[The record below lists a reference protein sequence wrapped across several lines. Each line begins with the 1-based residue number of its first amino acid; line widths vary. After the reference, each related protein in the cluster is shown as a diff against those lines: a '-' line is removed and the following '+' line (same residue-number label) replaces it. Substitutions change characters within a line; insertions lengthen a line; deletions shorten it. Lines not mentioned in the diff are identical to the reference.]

1 MKKAAV
7 IGFPVKHSWSPIIHN
22 YWIKEHGISGEYKKI
37 EVHPSDLKSLVILKK
52 DQGFSGLNITIPHK
66 EKVTEICDELSEN
79 ARILQAVNLIT
90 FKNNIIYGDN
100 TDGGGFVESFKED
113 FPDINLSSLRIGI
126 LGAGGAAKSIALS
139 LSKENPKKIFVFNRN
154 IDRAEKLLE
163 KVNFHA
169 AEPLNIDDI
178 NLKKLSIDLL
188 INATPVGMAG
198 MTDTNFI
205 NFKNIGGIEFFADIV
220 YNPENT
226 ESMSLA
232 RSQNIKTMG
241 GLGMLLYQAVPSF
254 ESFFG
259 VRPKVTNGLKQHLL
273 EHIRR
278 GK

>member
-22 YWIKEHGISGEYKKI
+22 YWIKEHGILGEYKKI
-37 EVHPSDLKSLVILKK
+37 EVHPSDLKSLVISKK
-52 DQGFSGLNITIPHK
+52 EQGFSGLNITIPHK
-66 EKVTEICDELSEN
+66 EKATEICDELSES
-79 ARILQAVNLIT
+79 ARVLQAVNLIT

-100 TDGGGFVESFKED
+100 TDGDGFVESFKED

-169 AEPLNIDDI
+169 AEPFHIDDI
-178 NLKKLSIDLL
+178 NLKKLSFDLL

-205 NFKNIGGIEFFADIV
+205 NFKNIEGIEFFADIV

-226 ESMSLA
+226 ESMILA

-259 VRPKVTNGLKQHLL
+259 VRPEVTNGLKQHIL

-278 GK
+278 AK

>member
-22 YWIKEHGISGEYKKI
+22 YWIKEHGIFGEYKKI
-37 EVHPSDLKSLVILKK
+37 EVHPSDLKSLVISKK
-52 DQGFSGLNITIPHK
+52 EQGFSGLNITIPHK
-66 EKVTEICDELSEN
+66 EKVTEICDELSES

-90 FKNNIIYGDN
+90 FKNNLIYGDN
-100 TDGGGFVESFKED
+100 TDGGGFVESFMED
-113 FPDINLSSLRIGI
+113 FPDINLSGLRIGI

-154 IDRAEKLLE
+154 IDRAEKLVE

-169 AEPLNIDDI
+169 AEPFHIDDI
-178 NLKKLSIDLL
+178 DLKKLSFDLL

-205 NFKNIGGIEFFADIV
+205 NFKNIEGIEIFADIV

-226 ESMSLA
+226 ENIILA

-241 GLGMLLYQAVPSF
+241 GLGMLLYQAIPSF

-259 VRPKVTNGLKQHLL
+259 VRPKVSNGLKQHIL

-278 GK
+278 VK

>member
-22 YWIKEHGISGEYKKI
+22 YWIKEHGIFGEYEKI
-37 EVHPSDLKSLVILKK
+37 EVHPNDLKSLVISKK
-52 DQGFSGLNITIPHK
+52 EQGFSGLNITIPHK
-66 EKVTEICDELSEN
+66 EKVTEICDELSES
-79 ARILQAVNLIT
+79 ARVLQAVNLIT

-232 RSQNIKTMG
+232 RSQNIKTIG

-259 VRPKVTNGLKQHLL
+259 VRPEVTNGLKQHLL

>member
-22 YWIKEHGISGEYKKI
+22 YWIKEHGIFGEYEKI
-37 EVHPSDLKSLVILKK
+37 EVHPNNLKSLVISKK
-52 DQGFSGLNITIPHK
+52 EQGFSGLNITIPHK
-66 EKVTEICDELSEN
+66 EKVTEICDELSES
-79 ARILQAVNLIT
+79 ARVLQAVNLIT

-232 RSQNIKTMG
+232 RSQNIKTIG

-259 VRPKVTNGLKQHLL
+259 VRPEVTNGLKQHIL

-278 GK
+278 AK

>member
-22 YWIKEHGISGEYKKI
+22 YWIKEHGIFGEYEKI
-37 EVHPSDLKSLVILKK
+37 EVHPNDLKSLVISKK
-52 DQGFSGLNITIPHK
+52 EQGFSGLNITIPHK
-66 EKVTEICDELSEN
+66 EKVTEICDELSES
-79 ARILQAVNLIT
+79 ARVLQAVNLIT

-100 TDGGGFVESFKED
+100 TDGGGFVESLKED

-259 VRPKVTNGLKQHLL
+259 VRPEVTNGLKQHIL

-278 GK
+278 AK

>member
-22 YWIKEHGISGEYKKI
+22 YWIKEHGISGEYEKI
-37 EVHPSDLKSLVILKK
+37 EVHPNDLKSLVISKK
-52 DQGFSGLNITIPHK
+52 EQGFSGLNITIPHK
-66 EKVTEICDELSEN
+66 EKVTEICDELSES
-79 ARILQAVNLIT
+79 ARVLQAVNLIT

-100 TDGGGFVESFKED
+100 TDGGGFVESLKED

-259 VRPKVTNGLKQHLL
+259 VRPEVTNGLKQHIL

-278 GK
+278 AK

>member
-22 YWIKEHGISGEYKKI
+22 YWIKEHGIFGEYEKI
-37 EVHPSDLKSLVILKK
+37 EVHPNDLKSLVISKK
-52 DQGFSGLNITIPHK
+52 EQGFSGLNITIPHK
-66 EKVTEICDELSEN
+66 EKATEICDELSES
-79 ARILQAVNLIT
+79 ARVLQAVNLIT

-169 AEPLNIDDI
+169 AEPLHIGDI

-226 ESMSLA
+226 ENMSLA
-232 RSQNIKTMG
+232 RSQNIKTIG

-259 VRPKVTNGLKQHLL
+259 VRPEVTNGLKQHIL

-278 GK
+278 AK

>member
-22 YWIKEHGISGEYKKI
+22 YWIKEHGIFGEYKKI
-37 EVHPSDLKSLVILKK
+37 EVHPSDLKSLVISKK
-52 DQGFSGLNITIPHK
+52 EQGFSGLNITIPHK
-66 EKVTEICDELSEN
+66 EKVTEICDELSES

-90 FKNNIIYGDN
+90 FKNNLIYGDN

-113 FPDINLSSLRIGI
+113 FPDINLSGLRIGI

-154 IDRAEKLLE
+154 IDRAEKLVE

-169 AEPLNIDDI
+169 AEPFHIDDI
-178 NLKKLSIDLL
+178 DLKKLRFDLL
-188 INATPVGMAG
+188 INATPIGMAG

-205 NFKNIGGIEFFADIV
+205 NFKNIEGIEIFADIV

-226 ESMSLA
+226 ENIILA

-241 GLGMLLYQAVPSF
+241 GLGMLLYQAIPSF

-259 VRPKVTNGLKQHLL
+259 VRPKVSNGLKQHIL
-273 EHIRR
+273 EHIGRV
-278 GK
+278 K

>member
-22 YWIKEHGISGEYKKI
+22 YWIKEHGILGEYKKI
-37 EVHPSDLKSLVILKK
+37 EVHPSDLKSLVISKK
-52 DQGFSGLNITIPHK
+52 EQGFSGLNITIPHK
-66 EKVTEICDELSEN
+66 EKVTEICDELSES
-79 ARILQAVNLIT
+79 ARVLQAVNLIT

-139 LSKENPKKIFVFNRN
+139 LSKENPKKIYVFNRN
-154 IDRAEKLLE
+154 IERAEKLLE

-169 AEPLNIDDI
+169 AEPFHIDDI
-178 NLKKLSIDLL
+178 DLKKLSFDLL

-226 ESMSLA
+226 ESMILA
-232 RSQNIKTMG
+232 RSQNIKTIG

-259 VRPKVTNGLKQHLL
+259 VRPEVTNGLKQHIL

-278 GK
+278 AK

>member
-22 YWIKEHGISGEYKKI
+22 YWIKEHGIFGEYKKI
-37 EVHPSDLKSLVILKK
+37 EVHPSDLKSLVISKK
-52 DQGFSGLNITIPHK
+52 EQGFSGLNITIPHK
-66 EKVTEICDELSEN
+66 EKVTEICDELSES

-90 FKNNIIYGDN
+90 FKNNLIYGDN

-113 FPDINLSSLRIGI
+113 FPDINLSGLRIGI

-154 IDRAEKLLE
+154 IDRAEKLVE

-169 AEPLNIDDI
+169 AEPFHIDDI
-178 NLKKLSIDLL
+178 DLKKLSFDLL

-205 NFKNIGGIEFFADIV
+205 NFKNIEGIEIFADIV

-226 ESMSLA
+226 ENIILA

-241 GLGMLLYQAVPSF
+241 GLGMLLYQAIPSF

-259 VRPKVTNGLKQHLL
+259 VRPKVSNGLKQHIL

-278 GK
+278 VK

>member
-22 YWIKEHGISGEYKKI
+22 YWIKEHGIFGEYKRI
-37 EVHPSDLKSLVILKK
+37 EVHPSDLKSLVISKK
-52 DQGFSGLNITIPHK
+52 EQGFSGLNITIPHK
-66 EKVTEICDELSEN
+66 EKVTEICDELSES

-90 FKNNIIYGDN
+90 FKNNLIYGDN

-113 FPDINLSSLRIGI
+113 FPDINLSGLRIGI

-154 IDRAEKLLE
+154 IDRAEKLVE

-169 AEPLNIDDI
+169 AEPFHIDDI
-178 NLKKLSIDLL
+178 DLKKLRFDLL

-205 NFKNIGGIEFFADIV
+205 NFKNIEGIEIFADIV

-226 ESMSLA
+226 ENIILA

-241 GLGMLLYQAVPSF
+241 GLGMLLYQAIPSF

-259 VRPKVTNGLKQHLL
+259 VRPKVSNGLKQHIL

-278 GK
+278 VK

>member
-22 YWIKEHGISGEYKKI
+22 YWIKEHGILGEYKKI
-37 EVHPSDLKSLVILKK
+37 EVHPSDLKSLVISKK
-52 DQGFSGLNITIPHK
+52 EQGFSGLNITIPHK
-66 EKVTEICDELSEN
+66 EKVTEICDELSES
-79 ARILQAVNLIT
+79 ARVLQAVNLIT

-100 TDGGGFVESFKED
+100 TDGDGFVESFKED

-163 KVNFHA
+163 KVNFHT
-169 AEPLNIDDI
+169 AEPFHIDDI
-178 NLKKLSIDLL
+178 NLKKLSFDLL

-226 ESMSLA
+226 ESMILA

-259 VRPKVTNGLKQHLL
+259 VRPEVSNGLKQHIL

-278 GK
+278 VK

>member
-22 YWIKEHGISGEYKKI
+22 YWIKEHGILGEYKKI
-37 EVHPSDLKSLVILKK
+37 EVHPSDLKSLVISKK
-52 DQGFSGLNITIPHK
+52 EQGFSGLNITIPHK
-66 EKVTEICDELSEN
+66 EKATEICDKLSES
-79 ARILQAVNLIT
+79 ARVLQAVNLIT

-100 TDGGGFVESFKED
+100 TDGDGFVESFKED

-169 AEPLNIDDI
+169 AEPFHIDDI
-178 NLKKLSIDLL
+178 NLKKLSFDLL

-226 ESMSLA
+226 ESMILA

-259 VRPKVTNGLKQHLL
+259 VRPEVSNALKQHIL

-278 GK
+278 VK

>member
-1 MKKAAV
+1 M
-7 IGFPVKHSWSPIIHN
+7 
-22 YWIKEHGISGEYKKI
+22 
-37 EVHPSDLKSLVILKK
+37 
-52 DQGFSGLNITIPHK
+52 
-66 EKVTEICDELSEN
+66 
-79 ARILQAVNLIT
+79 
-90 FKNNIIYGDN
+90 
-100 TDGGGFVESFKED
+100 
-113 FPDINLSSLRIGI
+113 
-126 LGAGGAAKSIALS
+126 S

-169 AEPLNIDDI
+169 AEPLHIGDI

-232 RSQNIKTMG
+232 RSQNIKTIG

-259 VRPKVTNGLKQHLL
+259 VRPEVTNGLKQHIL

-278 GK
+278 AK

>member
-7 IGFPVKHSWSPIIHN
+7 IGFPVKHSWSPTIHN

-66 EKVTEICDELSEN
+66 EKVTEICDELSES
-79 ARILQAVNLIT
+79 ARVLQAVNLIT

-100 TDGGGFVESFKED
+100 TDGGGFVESLKED

-259 VRPKVTNGLKQHLL
+259 VRPEVTNGLKQHLL

>member
-22 YWIKEHGISGEYKKI
+22 YWIKEHGIFGEYKKI
-37 EVHPSDLKSLVILKK
+37 EVHPSDLKSLVISKK
-52 DQGFSGLNITIPHK
+52 EQGFSGLNITIPYK
-66 EKVTEICDELSEN
+66 EKVTEICDELSES

-90 FKNNIIYGDN
+90 FKNNLIYGDN

-113 FPDINLSSLRIGI
+113 FPDINLSGLRIGI

-154 IDRAEKLLE
+154 IDRAEKLVE

-169 AEPLNIDDI
+169 AEPFHIDDI
-178 NLKKLSIDLL
+178 DLKKLRFDLL
-188 INATPVGMAG
+188 INATPIGMAG

-205 NFKNIGGIEFFADIV
+205 NFKNIEGIEIFADIV

-226 ESMSLA
+226 ENIILA
-232 RSQNIKTMG
+232 RSQNIKTIG
-241 GLGMLLYQAVPSF
+241 GLGMLLYQAIPSF

-259 VRPKVTNGLKQHLL
+259 VRPKVSNGLKQHIL

-278 GK
+278 VK

>member
-22 YWIKEHGISGEYKKI
+22 YWIKEHGIFGEYEKI
-37 EVHPSDLKSLVILKK
+37 EVHPNDLKSLVISKK
-52 DQGFSGLNITIPHK
+52 EQGFSGLNITIPHK
-66 EKVTEICDELSEN
+66 EKVTEICDELSES
-79 ARILQAVNLIT
+79 ARVLQAVNLIT
-90 FKNNIIYGDN
+90 FKNNKIYGDN

-169 AEPLNIDDI
+169 AEPLHIGDI

-226 ESMSLA
+226 ENMSLA
-232 RSQNIKTMG
+232 RSQNIKTIG

-259 VRPKVTNGLKQHLL
+259 VRPEVTNGLKQHIL

-278 GK
+278 AK

>member
-22 YWIKEHGISGEYKKI
+22 YWIKEHGILGEYKKI
-37 EVHPSDLKSLVILKK
+37 EVHPSDLKSLVISKK
-52 DQGFSGLNITIPHK
+52 EQGFSGLNITIPHK
-66 EKVTEICDELSEN
+66 EKATEICDELSES
-79 ARILQAVNLIT
+79 ARVLQAVNLIT

-100 TDGGGFVESFKED
+100 TDGDGFVESFKED

-163 KVNFHA
+163 KVNFLA
-169 AEPLNIDDI
+169 AEPFHIDDI
-178 NLKKLSIDLL
+178 NLKKLSFDLL
-188 INATPVGMAG
+188 INATQVGMAG

-226 ESMSLA
+226 ESMILA
-232 RSQNIKTMG
+232 RSQNINTMG

-259 VRPKVTNGLKQHLL
+259 VRPEVSNGLKQHIL

-278 GK
+278 VK

>member
-7 IGFPVKHSWSPIIHN
+7 IGFPVKHSWSPTIHN
-22 YWIKEHGISGEYKKI
+22 YWIKEHGISGEYEKI
-37 EVHPSDLKSLVILKK
+37 EVHPNDLKSLVISKK
-52 DQGFSGLNITIPHK
+52 EQGFSGLNITIPHK
-66 EKVTEICDELSEN
+66 EKVTEICDELSES
-79 ARILQAVNLIT
+79 ARVLQAVNLIT

-100 TDGGGFVESFKED
+100 TDGGGFVESLKED

-154 IDRAEKLLE
+154 IDRAEKLIE

-259 VRPKVTNGLKQHLL
+259 VRPEVTNGLKQHLL

>member
-7 IGFPVKHSWSPIIHN
+7 IGFPVKHSWSPTIHN
-22 YWIKEHGISGEYKKI
+22 YWIKEHGISGEYEKI
-37 EVHPSDLKSLVILKK
+37 EVHPNDLKSLVISKK
-52 DQGFSGLNITIPHK
+52 EQGFSGLNITIPHK

-100 TDGGGFVESFKED
+100 TDGGGFVESLKED

-241 GLGMLLYQAVPSF
+241 GLGMLLYQAIPSF

-259 VRPKVTNGLKQHLL
+259 VRPEVSNGLKQHIL

-278 GK
+278 IK

>member
-22 YWIKEHGISGEYKKI
+22 YWIKEHGIFGEYEKI
-37 EVHPSDLKSLVILKK
+37 EVHPSDLKSLIITKK
-52 DQGFSGLNITIPHK
+52 KQGFSGLNITIPHK
-66 EKVTEICDELSEN
+66 EKATEICDELSES
-79 ARILQAVNLIT
+79 ARVLQAVNLII

-100 TDGGGFVESFKED
+100 TDGDGFVESFKKD

-139 LSKENPKKIFVFNRN
+139 LSKENPNKISIFNRN
-154 IDRAEKLLE
+154 IERAEKLIE
-163 KVNFHA
+163 KVNLPA
-169 AEPLNIDDI
+169 AEPFYIDDI
-178 NLKKLSIDLL
+178 NLKKFSIDLL

-198 MTDTNFI
+198 MTDINFI
-205 NFKNIGGIEFFADIV
+205 NFKNIKGIKFFADIV

-226 ESMSLA
+226 ESMILA

-241 GLGMLLYQAVPSF
+241 GLGMLLYQAIPSF

-259 VRPKVTNGLKQHLL
+259 VRPEVTNGLKQHIL

-278 GK
+278 AK

>member
-22 YWIKEHGISGEYKKI
+22 YWIKEHGIFGEYEKI
-37 EVHPSDLKSLVILKK
+37 EVHPNDLKSLVILKK
-52 DQGFSGLNITIPHK
+52 EQGFSGLNITIPHK
-66 EKVTEICDELSEN
+66 ERVTEICDELSES
-79 ARILQAVNLIT
+79 ARVLQAVNLIT

-154 IDRAEKLLE
+154 IDRAEKLVE

-169 AEPLNIDDI
+169 AEPLHIDDI

-205 NFKNIGGIEFFADIV
+205 NF
-220 YNPENT
+220 
-226 ESMSLA
+226 
-232 RSQNIKTMG
+232 
-241 GLGMLLYQAVPSF
+241 
-254 ESFFG
+254 
-259 VRPKVTNGLKQHLL
+259 
-273 EHIRR
+273 
-278 GK
+278 

>member
-22 YWIKEHGISGEYKKI
+22 YWIKEHGISGEYEKI
-37 EVHPSDLKSLVILKK
+37 EVHPNDLKSLVISKK
-52 DQGFSGLNITIPHK
+52 EQGFSGLNITIPHK
-66 EKVTEICDELSEN
+66 EKVTEICDELSES
-79 ARILQAVNLIT
+79 ARVLQAVNLIT

-100 TDGGGFVESFKED
+100 TDGGGFVESLKED

-259 VRPKVTNGLKQHLL
+259 VRPEVTNGLKQHIL

>member
-22 YWIKEHGISGEYKKI
+22 YWIKEHGIFGEYKKI
-37 EVHPSDLKSLVILKK
+37 EVHPSDLKSLVISKK
-52 DQGFSGLNITIPHK
+52 EQGFSGLNITIPHK
-66 EKVTEICDELSEN
+66 EKVTEICDELSES

-90 FKNNIIYGDN
+90 FKNNLIYGDN

-113 FPDINLSSLRIGI
+113 FPDINLSGLRIGI

-154 IDRAEKLLE
+154 IDRAEKLVE

-169 AEPLNIDDI
+169 AEPFHIDDI
-178 NLKKLSIDLL
+178 DLKKLSINLL

-205 NFKNIGGIEFFADIV
+205 NFKNIEGIEIFADIV

-226 ESMSLA
+226 ENIILA

-241 GLGMLLYQAVPSF
+241 GLGMLLYQAIPSF

-259 VRPKVTNGLKQHLL
+259 VRPKVSNGLKQHIL
-273 EHIRR
+273 EHMRR
-278 GK
+278 VK

>member
-22 YWIKEHGISGEYKKI
+22 YWIKEHGIFGEYEKI
-37 EVHPSDLKSLVILKK
+37 EVHPNDLKSLVISKK
-52 DQGFSGLNITIPHK
+52 EQGFSGLNITIPHK
-66 EKVTEICDELSEN
+66 EKVTEICDELSES
-79 ARILQAVNLIT
+79 ARVLQAVNLIT

-100 TDGGGFVESFKED
+100 TDGGGFVESFKEE
-113 FPDINLSSLRIGI
+113 FPGINLSSLRIGI

-154 IDRAEKLLE
+154 IDRAEKLVE

-169 AEPLNIDDI
+169 AEPLHIDDI

-232 RSQNIKTMG
+232 RSQNIKTIG
-241 GLGMLLYQAVPSF
+241 GLGMLLYQAAPSF

-259 VRPKVTNGLKQHLL
+259 VRPEVTNGLKQHIL

-278 GK
+278 AK

>member
-22 YWIKEHGISGEYKKI
+22 YWIKEHGIFGEYKKI
-37 EVHPSDLKSLVILKK
+37 EVQPSDLKSLVISKK
-52 DQGFSGLNITIPHK
+52 EQGFSGLNITIPHK
-66 EKVTEICDELSEN
+66 EKVTEICDELSES

-90 FKNNIIYGDN
+90 FKNNLIYGDN

-113 FPDINLSSLRIGI
+113 FPDINLSGLRIGI

-154 IDRAEKLLE
+154 IDRAEKLVE

-169 AEPLNIDDI
+169 AEPFHIDDI
-178 NLKKLSIDLL
+178 DLKKLSINLL

-205 NFKNIGGIEFFADIV
+205 NFKNIEGIEIFADIV

-226 ESMSLA
+226 ENIILA

-241 GLGMLLYQAVPSF
+241 GLGMLLYQAIPSF

-259 VRPKVTNGLKQHLL
+259 VKPKVSNGLKQHIL

-278 GK
+278 VK

>member
-22 YWIKEHGISGEYKKI
+22 YWIKEHGIFGEYKKI
-37 EVHPSDLKSLVILKK
+37 EVHPSDLKSLVISKK
-52 DQGFSGLNITIPHK
+52 EQGFSGLNITIPYK
-66 EKVTEICDELSEN
+66 EKVTEICDELSES

-90 FKNNIIYGDN
+90 FKNNLIYGDN

-113 FPDINLSSLRIGI
+113 FPDINLSGLRIGI

-154 IDRAEKLLE
+154 IDRAEKLVE

-169 AEPLNIDDI
+169 AEPFHIDDI
-178 NLKKLSIDLL
+178 DLKKLSFDLL

-205 NFKNIGGIEFFADIV
+205 NFKNIEGIEIFADIV

-226 ESMSLA
+226 ENIILA

-241 GLGMLLYQAVPSF
+241 GLGMLLYQAIPSF

-259 VRPKVTNGLKQHLL
+259 VRPKVSNGLKQHIL

-278 GK
+278 VK

>member
-22 YWIKEHGISGEYKKI
+22 YWIKEHGILGEYKKI
-37 EVHPSDLKSLVILKK
+37 EVHPSDLKSLVISKK
-52 DQGFSGLNITIPHK
+52 EQGFSGLNITIPHK
-66 EKVTEICDELSEN
+66 EKATEICDELSES
-79 ARILQAVNLIT
+79 ARVLQAVNLIT

-100 TDGGGFVESFKED
+100 TDGGGFIESFKED

-169 AEPLNIDDI
+169 AEPFHIDDI

-259 VRPKVTNGLKQHLL
+259 VRPEVTNGLKQHIL

-278 GK
+278 AK

>member
-22 YWIKEHGISGEYKKI
+22 YWIKEHGISGEYEKI
-37 EVHPSDLKSLVILKK
+37 EVHPNDLKSLVISKK
-52 DQGFSGLNITIPHK
+52 EQGFSGLNITIPHK
-66 EKVTEICDELSEN
+66 EKVTEICDELSES
-79 ARILQAVNLIT
+79 ARVLQAVNLIT

-100 TDGGGFVESFKED
+100 TDGGGFVESLKED

-154 IDRAEKLLE
+154 IDRAEKLVE

-259 VRPKVTNGLKQHLL
+259 VRPEVTNGLKQHLL

-278 GK
+278 AK

>member
-22 YWIKEHGISGEYKKI
+22 YWIKEHGIFGEYEKI
-37 EVHPSDLKSLVILKK
+37 EVHPNDLKSLVISKK
-52 DQGFSGLNITIPHK
+52 EQGFSGLNITIPHK
-66 EKVTEICDELSEN
+66 EKATEICDELSES
-79 ARILQAVNLIT
+79 ARVLQAVNLIT

-100 TDGGGFVESFKED
+100 TDGGGFVQSFKED
-113 FPDINLSSLRIGI
+113 FPDINLSNLRIGI

-139 LSKENPKKIFVFNRN
+139 LSKENPKKIYVFNRN
-154 IDRAEKLLE
+154 IERAEKLLE

-169 AEPLNIDDI
+169 AEPFHIDDI
-178 NLKKLSIDLL
+178 DLKKLSFDLL

-198 MTDTNFI
+198 LADTNFI

-226 ESMSLA
+226 ESMILA

-259 VRPKVTNGLKQHLL
+259 VRPEVTNGLKQHIL

-278 GK
+278 AK

>member
-22 YWIKEHGISGEYKKI
+22 YWIKEHGIFGEYKKI
-37 EVHPSDLKSLVILKK
+37 EVHPSDLKSLVISKK
-52 DQGFSGLNITIPHK
+52 EQGFSGLNITIPHK
-66 EKVTEICDELSEN
+66 EKVTEICDELSES

-90 FKNNIIYGDN
+90 FKNNLIYGDN

-113 FPDINLSSLRIGI
+113 FPDINLSGLRIGI

-154 IDRAEKLLE
+154 IDRAEKLVE

-169 AEPLNIDDI
+169 AEPFHIDDI
-178 NLKKLSIDLL
+178 DLKKLRFDLL
-188 INATPVGMAG
+188 INATPIGMAG

-205 NFKNIGGIEFFADIV
+205 NFKNIEGIEIFADIV

-226 ESMSLA
+226 ENIILA

-241 GLGMLLYQAVPSF
+241 GLGMLLYQAIPSF

-259 VRPKVTNGLKQHLL
+259 VRPKVSNGLKQHIL

-278 GK
+278 VK

>member
-22 YWIKEHGISGEYKKI
+22 YWIKEHGIFGEYKKI
-37 EVHPSDLKSLVILKK
+37 EVHPSDLKSLVISNKE
-52 DQGFSGLNITIPHK
+52 QGFSGLNITIPHK
-66 EKVTEICDELSEN
+66 EKVTESCDELSES

-90 FKNNIIYGDN
+90 FKNNLIYGDN

-113 FPDINLSSLRIGI
+113 FPDINLSGLRIGI

-154 IDRAEKLLE
+154 IDRAEKLVE

-169 AEPLNIDDI
+169 AEPFHIDDI
-178 NLKKLSIDLL
+178 DLKKLSFDLL
-188 INATPVGMAG
+188 INATPIGMAG

-205 NFKNIGGIEFFADIV
+205 NFKNIEGIEIFADIV

-226 ESMSLA
+226 ENIILA

-241 GLGMLLYQAVPSF
+241 GLGMLLYQAIPSF

-259 VRPKVTNGLKQHLL
+259 VRPKVSNGLKQHIL

-278 GK
+278 VK

>member
-7 IGFPVKHSWSPIIHN
+7 IGFPVKHSWSPTIHN
-22 YWIKEHGISGEYKKI
+22 YWIKEHGISGEYEKI
-37 EVHPSDLKSLVILKK
+37 EVHPNDLKSLVISKK
-52 DQGFSGLNITIPHK
+52 EQGFSGLNITIPHK

-259 VRPKVTNGLKQHLL
+259 VRPEVTNGLKQHLL

>member
-22 YWIKEHGISGEYKKI
+22 YWIKEHGIFGEYEKI
-37 EVHPSDLKSLVILKK
+37 EVHPNDLKNLVISKK
-52 DQGFSGLNITIPHK
+52 EQGFSGLNITIPHK
-66 EKVTEICDELSEN
+66 EKVTEICDELSES
-79 ARILQAVNLIT
+79 ARVLQAANLIT

-100 TDGGGFVESFKED
+100 TDGGGFVESLKED

-154 IDRAEKLLE
+154 IDRAEKLIE

-205 NFKNIGGIEFFADIV
+205 NFKNIRGIEFFADIV

-259 VRPKVTNGLKQHLL
+259 VRPEVTNGLKQHLL

>member
-22 YWIKEHGISGEYKKI
+22 YWIKEHGIFGEYKKI
-37 EVHPSDLKSLVILKK
+37 EVHPSDLKSLVISKK
-52 DQGFSGLNITIPHK
+52 EQGFSGLNITIPHK
-66 EKVTEICDELSEN
+66 EKVTEICDELSES

-90 FKNNIIYGDN
+90 FKNNLIYLDN

-113 FPDINLSSLRIGI
+113 FPDINLSGLRIGI

-154 IDRAEKLLE
+154 IDRAEKLVE

-169 AEPLNIDDI
+169 AEPFHIDDI
-178 NLKKLSIDLL
+178 DLKKLSFDLL

-205 NFKNIGGIEFFADIV
+205 NFKNIEGIEIFADIV

-226 ESMSLA
+226 ENIILA

-241 GLGMLLYQAVPSF
+241 GLGMLLYQAIPSF

-259 VRPKVTNGLKQHLL
+259 VRPKVSNGLKQHIL

-278 GK
+278 VK

>member
-22 YWIKEHGISGEYKKI
+22 YWIKEHGIFGEYKKI
-37 EVHPSDLKSLVILKK
+37 EVQPSDLKSLVISKK
-52 DQGFSGLNITIPHK
+52 EQGFSGLNITIPHK
-66 EKVTEICDELSEN
+66 EKVTEICDELSES

-90 FKNNIIYGDN
+90 FKNNLIYGDN

-113 FPDINLSSLRIGI
+113 FPDINLSGLRIGI

-154 IDRAEKLLE
+154 IDRAEKLVE

-169 AEPLNIDDI
+169 AEPFHIDDI
-178 NLKKLSIDLL
+178 DLKKLSINLL

-205 NFKNIGGIEFFADIV
+205 NFKNIEGIEIFADIV

-226 ESMSLA
+226 ENIILA

-241 GLGMLLYQAVPSF
+241 GLGMLLYQAIPSF
-254 ESFFG
+254 ESFLG
-259 VRPKVTNGLKQHLL
+259 VRPKVSNGLKQHIL

-278 GK
+278 VK